1 MSERNAKDLIAEA
14 ETRGLRRALIVTAL
28 GLEMD
33 AVRAHVTDPCSVRG
47 RDGTFYECGIFSA
60 SGQDWL
66 VVVVETGAGT
76 HQAQSAVQNA
86 HFLLGEFEVQILIGI
101 GGSRKEDDA
110 PLGAVV
116 ASDHVYMPYGG
127 KDTDRGRMS
136 RPREFPVDRRL
147 VGLARKIR
155 RDKKWPSRIRPP
167 LNGALPSPDTYPFKM
182 PPVGHVAPIA
192 SVEAVVAG
200 RKSALEAMLARDYN
214 DTCVVEMEG
223 YGAVYAAD
231 SERTPSIVVRG
242 VSDLAEKKEPTTDKT
257 RQPVAACHAA
267 AFGFELLAKWGA
279 SYAAPIKLPI
289 KLLSPEPEQPNGP
302 AELPPIDRPP
312 EPAGA
317 VKATRPRAEVAVV
330 TATERVVLNLDL
342 AAAKATPKR
351 IAELEAAL
359 QQLTGSANLAIVA
372 TEEGSLRLVIE
383 DPTGAL
389 RNVDFGSLSDRL
401 QQEGAPLLGR
411 VDEAEYRQLDAIQKE
426 LRIASGDLMSWPT
439 TLPNGE
445 RIERPELV
453 RLFEALRGGTSS
465 ATALLGD
472 PGSGKSALLATFCAL
487 VIDQAKWPLLA
498 IKADLLPTELT
509 TEDQLAEYL
518 GLSDRPSAL
527 LMRLAQLGPVVL
539 VVDQLDAL
547 AAHLDLRT
555 GRLNVLMNLIRRL
568 GDQDN
573 VHIVLSSRTFEFE
586 HDVRLRT
593 IRAQDI
599 RLELPTWPKVSEIL
613 KAHGVEAEGW
623 PEDAQRVMRSPQA
636 LTIYLGIDR
645 AAGAEVFVSYQ
656 AMLERLW
663 SERVTSGS
671 RGQERSKLVSELAE
685 QMAAEETLWLPRIR
699 FEYHEADI
707 KALESLGILTPLGGA
722 GSLGFTHQTLFDHAL
737 ARSFARSA
745 GRLSQYVLDRQT
757 SLFLRPKLWAALTYL
772 RGVDPV
778 SYGSEL
784 ETIWVAQGLRI
795 HLLLLL
801 IDFVGQQGSPTDREV
816 LLLDRSLTDPAT
828 RAIALKAISGSAG
841 WFDRLAPSRIAEAMT
856 TDPDLARIVLM
867 GASSH
872 APDKVVSLVEDR
884 WLPDQ
889 SYDGNAWMVLQ
900 NMSAWSRK
908 TLEVADCIL
917 QRTAMSL
924 YAIDYVVGSL
934 GVDQPKLALALVR
947 SKLDRDFKTALA
959 EATKRAAEPKPA
971 FDSISDEVVLR
982 LNRDVRE
989 PIKQLIERS
998 QEWDSLPALAEK
1010 WPREFLDVLWP
1021 WFLNVF
1027 AALRSLERREEG
1039 LLGYAVSYDA
1049 DFRFDDEQ
1057 GVELPEPTLLAAVRT
1072 AVETLAT
1079 EQPDEFRSWVDAQAD
1094 VDALPV
1100 HRLIAHVLAL
1110 NPEAMGEFA
1119 FQYLM
1124 GDPRRWYMGA
1134 VSNFM
1139 ATTKKLIARTSE
1151 HWSSDDL
1158 ARFEKA
1164 AMAYDPPPPPSYDEA
1179 TQRRGW
1185 RRVIRSVRLGLLR
1198 SLPKARA
1205 SAEVRRKVQEEE
1217 RAFPGEHDRVS
1228 GVQGGWVGSR
1238 MDANGMAKASDD
1250 EILNAWRTLPDA
1262 TGWHHPKDWMMGG
1275 NIQLSR
1281 EFATFAKANP
1291 DRAFRIIDRFTPDI
1305 GTRGSGYALDA
1316 MAEDG
1321 DAAAIQETFINLVA
1335 RGFDSDEFRMS
1346 CATGLER
1353 LARRKADIRP
1363 EVVAILEEW
1372 LTRLPKP
1379 SEGPDE
1385 SGRESEEDIDTGSA
1399 AGRQEKKDDDDPTR
1413 SPLWGYGGVLSLPGG
1428 DYPVLSSLIHIRLAR
1443 KESEALIDTLEA
1455 FLQRQSN
1462 SRLWESLLHYIP
1474 YISPGEPDRRPGLI
1488 CDIFDKYPKLLPTQ
1502 AAAHLLAY
1510 AHWWSEDVVRDLL
1523 TRKGW
1528 DEKRIGRQAWGEL
1541 VGLIRLVR
1549 PQLEWARELTAQLLD
1564 DSNAA
1569 DARAGAALS
1578 AVNVWSDLKHRT
1590 GATDLLVELIGRE
1603 ESGIWSAAFDLFRLV
1618 DELTPDVETVRLLAA
1633 IADHIA
1639 SAPKLS
1645 GTFIVERLQSLLP
1658 HEADLVGR
1666 IALGLIGI
1674 WKGELGDMRTS
1685 HALAAPELVD
1695 LAVTLH
1701 RLGPETREIGTRL
1714 FEELIALD
1722 AYSARDTLDEID
1734 SRFRS
1739 IRSASRPRL
1748 SRRRPKA
1755 RRGQR
1760 AA

>member
-1 MSERNAKDLIAEA
+1 MSERDAKDLITEA

-33 AVRAHVTDPCSVRG
+33 AVRAHLSEPCSVLG
-47 RDGTFYECGIFSA
+47 RDGNFYECGIFSA
-60 SGQDWL
+60 LGQDWL

-76 HQAQSAVQNA
+76 HQAQNAVQHA

-110 PLGAVV
+110 PLGGVV

-136 RPREFPVDRRL
+136 RPREFPVDPRL

-155 RDKKWPSRIRPP
+155 RDREWPSRVRPP
-167 LNGALPSPDTYPFKM
+167 LDGAMPAPDAYPFEM

-200 RKSALEAMLARDYN
+200 RKSALEAMLKRDYN
-214 DTCVVEMEG
+214 DACVVEMEG
-223 YGAVYAAD
+223 YGAIYAAA

-242 VSDLAEKKEPTTDKT
+242 VSDLADKKEPTTDKM

-267 AFGFELLAKWGA
+267 AFGFELLARWGS
-279 SYAAPIKLPI
+279 SYSAPVR
-289 KLLSPEPEQPNGP
+289 LLSREPEAPNAP
-302 AELPPIDRPP
+302 SELPPIDRPP

-317 VKATRPRAEVAVV
+317 VEPAEAPAAVAVFAV
-330 TATERVVLNLDL
+330 TERVVLNLDL
-342 AAAKATPKR
+342 AAAEVTPER

-359 QQLTGSANLAIVA
+359 RQLTGSANLAIVA
-372 TEEGSLRLVIE
+372 TEEGSLRLVVE

-389 RNVDFGSLSDRL
+389 GNLDLASLSERL

-411 VDEAEYRQLDAIQKE
+411 VDEAEYRKLEAIQEE

-439 TLPNGE
+439 TLPEGE

-453 RLFEALRGGTSS
+453 RLLEVLRGGTSS
-465 ATALLGD
+465 TTALLGD
-472 PGSGKSALLATFCAL
+472 PGAGKSALLATFCA
-487 VIDQAKWPLLA
+487 VVMDQVHWPLLA

-509 TEDQLAEYL
+509 NEDQLAKHL
-518 GLSDRPSAL
+518 DLSDRPSVL
-527 LMRLAQLGPVVL
+527 LTRVAKLRPVVL

-568 GDQDN
+568 GDLDN

-599 RLELPTWPKVSEIL
+599 RLELPTWLKVSEIL
-613 KAHGVEAEGW
+613 KAYGVEADGW

-636 LTIYLGIDR
+636 LTIYLGLDR
-645 AAGAEVFVSYQ
+645 ATGTEMFVSYQ
-656 AMLERLW
+656 GMLERLW
-663 SERVTSGS
+663 SERVTSGN

-707 KALESLGILTPLGGA
+707 KMLESAGVLTPLGGE

-737 ARSFARSA
+737 ARSFARGP

-784 ETIWVAQGLRI
+784 ETIWVAQGLRF
-795 HLLLLL
+795 HLRLLL

-816 LLLDRSLTDPAT
+816 LLLDRALTDPAT

-841 WFDRLAPSRIAEAMT
+841 WFDRLASSRIAEAMT

-867 GASSH
+867 GASVH
-872 APDKVVSLVEDR
+872 APDEVISLIEDR
-884 WLPDQ
+884 WLPDP
-889 SYDGNAWMVLQ
+889 SFDGNAWMVLQ
-900 NMSAWSRK
+900 NMPVWSET
-908 TLEVADCIL
+908 TLGVADRVL
-917 QRTAMSL
+917 QRTAMSP
-924 YAIDYVVGSL
+924 YAIDYVVGTL
-934 GVDQPKLALALVR
+934 GLDQPLHALALVR
-947 SKLDRDFKTALA
+947 SKLDQDFQTALA
-959 EATKRAAEPKPA
+959 ESTRRAGEPKPE
-971 FDSISDEVVLR
+971 FDSISDEVVWR
-982 LNRDVRE
+982 HKHDVRQ
-989 PIKQLIERS
+989 PIKQLIEQS
-998 QEWDSLPALAEK
+998 QDWFSLPALAEK
-1010 WPREFLDVLWP
+1010 WPQEFLDVLWP

-1027 AALRSLERREEG
+1027 AALRSFERREDL
-1039 LLGYAVSYDA
+1039 LLGYAVPYDA

-1057 GVELPEPTLLAAVRT
+1057 GAELAEPTLLAAVRT
-1072 AVETLAT
+1072 AAETLAT
-1079 EQPDEFRSWVDAQAD
+1079 EQPDEFRAWIAAQAD
-1094 VDALPV
+1094 VDAMPV

-1124 GDPRRWYMGA
+1124 GDTRRWRLGA
-1134 VSNFM
+1134 VSNLM
-1139 ATTKKLIARTSE
+1139 ATTKKLIACTSE
-1151 HWSSDDL
+1151 HWTVDDL

-1164 AMAYDPPPPPSYDEA
+1164 VMAYDPPPPPSHGEA
-1179 TQRRGW
+1179 SQRRSW
-1185 RRVIRSVRLGLLR
+1185 RQSIRRLRLDLLR
-1198 SLPKARA
+1198 SLPRSRA
-1205 SAEVRRKVQEEE
+1205 SAEVRRKIQEEE
-1217 RAFPGEHDRVS
+1217 RAFPGEHEDVR
-1228 GVQGGWVGSR
+1228 GVQGGLVGSR

-1250 EILNAWRTLPDA
+1250 DILNAFRALPDA
-1262 TGWHHPKDWMMGG
+1262 TNWNHPTDWMMGG

-1281 EFATFAKANP
+1281 EFATFAKTHP
-1291 DRAFRIIDRFTPDI
+1291 DRAFRIMDQFTPEI
-1305 GTRGSGYALDA
+1305 GTRGAGYALEA
-1316 MAEDG
+1316 MAEHG
-1321 DAAAIQETFINLVA
+1321 DAGAIQRAFITLEG

-1346 CATGLER
+1346 CAGSMER
-1353 LARRKADIRP
+1353 LARRKADIRA
-1363 EVVAILEEW
+1363 EVVTILEKW
-1372 LTRLPKP
+1372 LTQLPTP
-1379 SEGPDE
+1379 PEGPDE
-1385 SGRESEEDIDTGSA
+1385 SGRETAEGIDTSA
-1399 AGRQEKKDDDDPTR
+1399 ASTREEREDGDAANR
-1413 SPLWGYGGVLSLPGG
+1413 SPLWGYRGISILPGG
-1428 DYPVLSSLIHIRLAR
+1428 DYPIMSSLIHVRLAR
-1443 KESEALIDTLEA
+1443 KESETLMDTLEA
-1455 FLQRQSN
+1455 FLQQPSS
-1462 SRLWESLLHYIP
+1462 SRLWESLLHHIP
-1474 YISPGEPDRRPGLI
+1474 YISPGDPDRRPALI
-1488 CDIFDKYPKLLPTQ
+1488 RGIFDKYPKLLPTQ
-1502 AAAHLLAY
+1502 AAAHLLAS
-1510 AHWWSEDVVRDLL
+1510 AHWWSDDVARDLL
-1523 TRKGW
+1523 TREEW
-1528 DEKRIGRQAWGEL
+1528 NEKRIGRQAWGEL
-1541 VGLIRLVR
+1541 VGLIRVVR
-1549 PQLEWARELTAQLLD
+1549 PQVEWARELTAQLLD
-1564 DSNAA
+1564 APKA
-1569 DARAGAALS
+1569 MDARAGAAMS
-1578 AVNVWSDLKHRT
+1578 AVNVWSDLNHRK
-1590 GATDLLVELIGRE
+1590 GATDLLVELIDRE
-1603 ESGIWSAAFDLFRLV
+1603 ESGIWSAAFDFFRLV
-1618 DELTPDVETVRLLAA
+1618 NELTPDVETVRLLTA
-1633 IADHIA
+1633 IADHIS
-1639 SAPKLS
+1639 SAPKLT
-1645 GTFIVERLQSLLP
+1645 GTFVVERLQSLLP

-1674 WKGELGDMRTS
+1674 WKGELGDIRTS

-1701 RLGPETREIGTRL
+1701 RLGPETRDIGTRL

-1722 AYSARDTLDEID
+1722 AYSARDTLDQID

-1739 IRSASRPRL
+1739 IRGASRPRL
-1748 SRRRPKA
+1748 SRRLPKGRG
-1755 RRGQR
+1755 RRAIGGSG
-1760 AA
+1760 